1 MSWARAARE
10 APGRWR
16 AQIASHFPGVLV
28 CLVIALAAT
37 FVAEHYGGPQLLYA
51 LLIGLAFHFLN
62 GHTRVVTG
70 INFCGRTVLRVGVA
84 LLGARIT
91 FAQVA
96 ELGLQTAVLV
106 VLAVLLTIVL
116 GVALARWLGC
126 SRDQGLLTGSAV
138 AICGASAALAV
149 SSVLPQTRENERF
162 TLLAVVGVTVLS
174 TLAMVI
180 YPFSLQAIGLSPAQA
195 GIVLGGSIHDVAQVV
210 AAGMM
215 LGPEAGDVATVVKLF
230 RVMLLMPVVLL
241 IAVLYRHHPGVKTP
255 DTEVPLIPG
264 FLLAFVVMVMLASVG
279 TITPDMARV
288 ASDAS
293 RWMLVTAIAA
303 AGVKTSFEDL
313 LKLGWKPVALLLG
326 ETVFIVAFVVLGAL
340 LLRLGGV

>member
-1 MSWARAARE
+1 MSWVKAARD
-10 APGRWR
+10 APGHWR

-37 FVAEHYGGPQLLYA
+37 FVSEHYGGPQLLYA

-62 GHTRVVTG
+62 GNTRVVKG
-70 INFCGRTVLRVGVA
+70 INFCGRTVLRLGVA

-91 FAQVA
+91 FSQVA
-96 ELGLQTAVLV
+96 QLGVQTALLL
-106 VLAVLLTIVL
+106 VLAVLLTILL
-116 GVALARWLGC
+116 GVLLARWLGC

-174 TLAMVI
+174 TVAMVI
-180 YPFSLQAIGLSPAQA
+180 YPFSLNAIGMMPAQA

-241 IAVLYRHHPGVKTP
+241 IAVLYRNHPAVKTP
-255 DTEVPLIPG
+255 DTEVPLVPG
-264 FLLAFVVMVMLASVG
+264 FLLAFIVMVMLASVG
-279 TITPDMARV
+279 TITPDMAKV
-288 ASDAS
+288 AGDAS

-313 LKLGWKPVALLLG
+313 LKLGWKPVAMLLG
-326 ETVFIVAFVVLGAL
+326 ETVFIVAFVVLGVL

>member
-1 MSWARAARE
+1 MTMR
-10 APGRWR
+10 GINIFKGNWR
-16 AQIASHFPGVLV
+16 AGLASYFPGVLV

-37 FVAEHYGGPQLLYA
+37 FVSEHYGGPQLLYA

-62 GHTRVVTG
+62 GHPKAAKG

-91 FAQVA
+91 FSQVA
-96 ELGLQTAVLV
+96 QLGVQTAVLL
-106 VLAVLLTIVL
+106 VLAVLLTIL
-116 GVALARWLGC
+116 FGLLLARWLGC
-126 SRDQGLLTGSAV
+126 ARDQGVLTGSAV

-174 TLAMVI
+174 TVAMVL
-180 YPFSLQAIGLSPAQA
+180 YPFSLNAMGWTPAQA

-215 LGPEAGDVATVVKLF
+215 LGPQAGDVATLVKLF
-230 RVMLLMPVVLL
+230 RVMLLMPVVLV
-241 IAVLYRHHPGVKTP
+241 IAVLYRHHPAVKTP
-255 DTEVPLIPG
+255 ETEVPLVPG
-264 FLLAFVVMVMLASVG
+264 FLLAFVVLVMLASVG
-279 TITPDMARV
+279 TVTPAMAQV
-288 ASDAS
+288 AGDAS

-313 LKLGWKPVALLLG
+313 LKLGWQPVALLVG
-326 ETVFIVAFVVLGAL
+326 ETVFIVAFVVLGVLA
-340 LLRLGGV
+340 LRLGLA